1 LFKAFKVLTQRRFDK
16 LTRTKQFAFLL
27 AALRGLTPTLSP
39 IIAGLLPAIDTAHGI
54 DLNGLT
60 RLSDAA
66 GKVLSQLRGRVYL
79 GGLTSLSDAEAEL
92 LSKFRGELRLYGLTE
107 LGCSRGHGLLL
118 TKLTRYQ
125 DLQLPGVERLSDTA
139 AAILSRQKGDLYLDG
154 LKSLSDAA
162 AKSFGKHLGS
172 LSLDGLTRLSDSAA
186 ISLGRNRGDL
196 SLCGLKTI
204 SDAAAKALSVNPGW
218 LRLDS
223 ITSLSPKAALYL
235 GKHRGHTL
243 EFNSLRCLSDA
254 AAKSLSGFKGKYL
267 RLAPLNDLSGT
278 AMKSLSIL
286 LKEGHDRLQ
295 VDPALRDRIW
305 LAGNRKEQ
313 PLGKHDLQRRIQAIE
328 QRGSA
333 ELKEYTAITDEA
345 AELLAS
351 MDLYGCDLSN
361 LTEAS
366 DQALKSLAGIKG
378 IELSPAM
385 RARVNASRISMR
397 QLKQLGF
404 MKYADA
410 KTPDWQS
417 VSWGGQGLGA
427 AYQVTDQAGV
437 SYSVGRVFG
446 ADVEELVEQGV
457 LWFFSSDLTHFDID
471 ATGIE
476 EATVENVREWRYHG
490 SSYPISGKGIGNSTY
505 DRAAFALVAILNRLL
520 QANGSEEKAFGINEG
535 NAFGVVFLTEPL
547 RKVFARVTNEEDFPV
562 CEKDLRLKA
571 RSAMARGEP
580 PLVKNHT

>member
-1 LFKAFKVLTQRRFDK
+1 
-16 LTRTKQFAFLL
+16 
-27 AALRGLTPTLSP
+27 
-39 IIAGLLPAIDTAHGI
+39 
-54 DLNGLT
+54 
-60 RLSDAA
+60 
-66 GKVLSQLRGRVYL
+66 VYL

-172 LSLDGLTRLSDSAA
+172 LSLDGLTRLSESAA

-223 ITSLSPKAALYL
+223 ITSLSPRAALYL

-366 DQALKSLAGIKG
+366 DQALKSLAGI
-378 IELSPAM
+378 
-385 RARVNASRISMR
+385 
-397 QLKQLGF
+397 
-404 MKYADA
+404 
-410 KTPDWQS
+410 
-417 VSWGGQGLGA
+417 
-427 AYQVTDQAGV
+427 
-437 SYSVGRVFG
+437 
-446 ADVEELVEQGV
+446 
-457 LWFFSSDLTHFDID
+457 
-471 ATGIE
+471 
-476 EATVENVREWRYHG
+476 
-490 SSYPISGKGIGNSTY
+490 
-505 DRAAFALVAILNRLL
+505 
-520 QANGSEEKAFGINEG
+520 
-535 NAFGVVFLTEPL
+535 
-547 RKVFARVTNEEDFPV
+547 
-562 CEKDLRLKA
+562 
-571 RSAMARGEP
+571 
-580 PLVKNHT
+580 